1 MKLETIS
8 LLAGMQLKKER
19 QNTTSRKLQ
28 NRILKINAFC
38 NRFPRLTERILEN
51 NLDNKTRDVYI
62 KKYNILL

>member
-1 MKLETIS
+1 MQLETVC

-19 QNTTSRKLQ
+19 QEITSRNLKDC
-28 NRILKINAFC
+28 ILKIAEFC
-38 NRFPRLTERILEN
+38 NRFPKLTERILEN

>member
-19 QNTTSRKLQ
+19 QQITSRNLKDC
-28 NRILKINAFC
+28 ILKISSFC